1 MTDSVV
7 LADASDGVLIVMAAD
22 KSTRRDLKR
31 LMAIYETA
39 EVPVLGAV
47 LNRGEVARAQRVL
60 LRLQVA
66 APASSRSSLSRR
78 ARRKE
83 AKASG

>member
-1 MTDSVV
+1 MA

-31 LMAIYETA
+31 LMDIYETA

-47 LNRGEVARAQRVL
+47 LNRAK
-60 LRLQVA
+60 
-66 APASSRSSLSRR
+66 SRGRNEYYSAYKSVTPPEPPPPSRR